1 MKKRL
6 YKSEELIEHM
16 ENKGIA
22 FEITNKADAKKFL
35 ETNNYYMKL
44 AAYRNNYEKH
54 MTGKTK
60 GSILI

>member
-22 FEITNKADAKKFL
+22 FEITNKADAKNF
-35 ETNNYYMKL
+35 
-44 AAYRNNYEKH
+44 
-54 MTGKTK
+54 
-60 GSILI
+60 